1 MQPFRLTIKKELTA
15 RSDRVKSVDIF
26 PGEAPWVL
34 VALYSGNVFI
44 WDYSSNTMIK
54 SFETGTNSTNPVRC
68 AKFIVRKQ
76 FLIAGTDDMKL
87 RVFNYNTMDKIKE
100 WEAHTDYI
108 RYLEVH
114 PNRPLVLSCSDDMSI
129 KMWDWEKDWD
139 CVQVF
144 EGHSHYVMMV
154 RINPRD
160 TNTFA
165 SASLDKSIKVWGL
178 TAGTPHFSLDGP
190 GSHEKGVNCVD
201 YYPGGDKPY
210 LLSGADDRTIK
221 IWDYQTKACLQ
232 TLEGHAHNIS
242 SVCFHPRIPI
252 ILSASEDGTVRLW
265 HAITYRPE
273 TTLNYGLERAWCIAV
288 TNASNKVAIGYD
300 EGTIV
305 IKLGNERPVA
315 SLDTNSGKLVW
326 ARNHDIQTIS
336 LRGLNRENELVDG
349 EHVSVSTRDLGA
361 CEVYPQSLAHNSNGS
376 FIIVRWRWRG
386 VFSQWIKSNSLVVQ
400 VGAALLLLL
409 WASSECL
416 YNESSSYPVWNDAT
430 FAIFMCIGDFVLL
443 LFMWGLAMFVWKQSG
458 IDFVQLLQLQGT
470 EVEGTKCPATLVVQ
484 SATKLSIIFLLA
496 FVVFNK
502 SVHMAAN
509 GQLSFAYTHTIPV
522 LLGLYFLYII
532 FNPWQKRKIW
542 LSMVGRVLIAPLSPV
557 VFRDDFIGD
566 ILTSLVRVL
575 VPGAFSLLYV
585 VISVYAWLC
594 NDIRW
599 TVSTSDRWWS
609 HSRWCQHLVIPLLTL
624 YPLWI
629 RLVQCLRHSVET
641 GQRWPHMI
649 NALKYASAIIVISFA
664 TFQPR
669 LRRDPWWVLSLIGAT
684 VFQYSW
690 DLTQDWGMIIFCF
703 HRESRRGSSLL
714 DCCLKCSISLRQKR
728 LLGPSWLYILVM
740 LFNLVLRFAWTLTLL
755 PTAEEDDVKSF
766 YATVVSHMGPI
777 VAAAEIVR
785 RMAWGFFRLEFE
797 QTVVAAATVNELDR
811 MDVETSFEGKSSQG
825 HEKERRFQTLSEE
838 SDDASP
844 EDWTSFLP
852 SVVIAYIDAMSL
864 STRWQPKTKVRFI
877 ECVLFAGSVLCAVLL
892 AASPIFFPAQ
902 PVQ

>member
-1 MQPFRLTIKKELTA
+1 ME
-15 RSDRVKSVDIF
+15 
-26 PGEAPWVL
+26 
-34 VALYSGNVFI
+34 
-44 WDYSSNTMIK
+44 M
-54 SFETGTNSTNPVRC
+54 
-68 AKFIVRKQ
+68 
-76 FLIAGTDDMKL
+76 
-87 RVFNYNTMDKIKE
+87 
-100 WEAHTDYI
+100 
-108 RYLEVH
+108 
-114 PNRPLVLSCSDDMSI
+114 
-129 KMWDWEKDWD
+129 
-139 CVQVF
+139 
-144 EGHSHYVMMV
+144 
-154 RINPRD
+154 
-160 TNTFA
+160 
-165 SASLDKSIKVWGL
+165 
-178 TAGTPHFSLDGP
+178 
-190 GSHEKGVNCVD
+190 
-201 YYPGGDKPY
+201 
-210 LLSGADDRTIK
+210 
-221 IWDYQTKACLQ
+221 
-232 TLEGHAHNIS
+232 
-242 SVCFHPRIPI
+242 
-252 ILSASEDGTVRLW
+252 
-265 HAITYRPE
+265 
-273 TTLNYGLERAWCIAV
+273 ER
-288 TNASNKVAIGYD
+288 
-300 EGTIV
+300 
-305 IKLGNERPVA
+305 
-315 SLDTNSGKLVW
+315 
-326 ARNHDIQTIS
+326 
-336 LRGLNRENELVDG
+336 
-349 EHVSVSTRDLGA
+349 
-361 CEVYPQSLAHNSNGS
+361 
-376 FIIVRWRWRG
+376 
-386 VFSQWIKSNSLVVQ
+386 

-566 ILTSLVRVL
+566 ILTSLVR
-575 VPGAFSLLYV
+575 
-585 VISVYAWLC
+585 
-594 NDIRW
+594 
-599 TVSTSDRWWS
+599 
-609 HSRWCQHLVIPLLTL
+609 
-624 YPLWI
+624 
-629 RLVQCLRHSVET
+629 
-641 GQRWPHMI
+641 
-649 NALKYASAIIVISFA
+649 
-664 TFQPR
+664 PR

-797 QTVVAAATVNELDR
+797 QTVVAAAT